1 MKNISKFLQKGT
13 TGGDDGRPV
22 GEMKMIT
29 HEVDLEYVLK
39 SVTESLKTD
48 EATYENNIERI
59 EKVIFLYFSDKTNPQ
74 FIVIGI
80 GQNIR

>member
-1 MKNISKFLQKGT
+1 MKNITKFLQKGT
-13 TGGDDGRPV
+13 TLDEGRSS
-22 GEMKMIT
+22 GEQKMIT

-59 EKVIFLYFSDKTNPQ
+59 ERVIFL
-74 FIVIGI
+74 VISF
-80 GQNIR
+80 Q

>member
-1 MKNISKFLQKGT
+1 MKNITKFLQKGT
-13 TGGDDGRPV
+13 TLDEGRPS
-22 GEMKMIT
+22 GEQKMIT

-59 EKVIFLYFSDKTNPQ
+59 ERVIFL
-74 FIVIGI
+74 VISFH
-80 GQNIR
+80 

>member
-1 MKNISKFLQKGT
+1 MKNIAKFLQRGT
-13 TGGDDGRPV
+13 TADNEAKQS
-22 GEMKMIT
+22 GEQKMIT

-59 EKVIFLYFSDKTNPQ
+59 ERVIF
-74 FIVIGI
+74 
-80 GQNIR
+80 